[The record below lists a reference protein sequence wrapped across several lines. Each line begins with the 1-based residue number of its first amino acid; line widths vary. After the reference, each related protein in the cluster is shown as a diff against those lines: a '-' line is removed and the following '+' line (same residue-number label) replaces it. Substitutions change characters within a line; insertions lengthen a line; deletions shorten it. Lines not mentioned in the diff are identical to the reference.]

1 MEGER
6 KYKIIAGSLVLGLAI
21 GFYFVLPPYR
31 LFVQKAFQVLS
42 QADVRALRDYLLSF
56 GIWAPTVSGL
66 LMVFQSIIAPLPAF
80 VITFTNGLLFGVWW
94 GTLLSWSSAMV
105 GAAACFYISQVFG
118 RPVVEK
124 LAGGS
129 RSLDMVDGF
138 FKRYGRHAILVARLL
153 PFVPFDPISY
163 GAGLTS
169 MRFWEF
175 WIATGIGQ
183 LPATIVYSY
192 LGQSMTGTVKV
203 VFWVF
208 VVVIA
213 IAIIGAA
220 LRSRFLPVVGGQR
233 GDSSVAE
240 PAQRE
245 VEGLPQND
253 KSTTRREVKGSE

>member
-1 MEGER
+1 MEREQR
-6 KYKIIAGSLVLGLAI
+6 YKIIAGLVVLGLAI
-21 GFYFVLPPYR
+21 GLCLVLPPYHY
-31 LFVQKAFQVLS
+31 FVKKAFQVLS
-42 QADVRALRDYLLSF
+42 QADVRSLRAYLLSF

-94 GTLLSWSSAMV
+94 GTLLSWSSAMA
-105 GAAACFYISQVFG
+105 GAAACFYISQIFG

-129 RSLDMVDGF
+129 RSLDIADSF
-138 FKRYGRHAILVARLL
+138 FKRHGRHAILVARLL

-169 MRFWEF
+169 MGFWEF
-175 WIATGIGQ
+175 WIATGVGQ
-183 LPATIVYSY
+183 LPATVVYSY

-213 IAIIGAA
+213 MAIIGAA
-220 LRSRFLPVVGGQR
+220 LKSRFLP
-233 GDSSVAE
+233 SVAE
-240 PAQRE
+240 QMGEPSSR
-245 VEGLPQND
+245 GL
-253 KSTTRREVKGSE
+253 S

>member
-6 KYKIIAGSLVLGLAI
+6 KYKIIAGSVLLGLAI

-31 LFVQKAFQVLS
+31 LFIQKAFQVLS
-42 QADVRALRDYLLSF
+42 QADVKSLRAYLLSF
-56 GIWAPTVSGL
+56 GIWAPTVSAL
-66 LMVFQSIIAPLPAF
+66 LMVFQAIIAPLPAF

-105 GAAACFYISQVFG
+105 GAAACFYISHIFG
-118 RPVVEK
+118 RPVVQK
-124 LAGGS
+124 LAGGR
-129 RSLDMVDGF
+129 RSLDMTDSF
-138 FKRYGRHAILVARLL
+138 FKRYGRYAILVARLL

-169 MRFWEF
+169 MGFWEF

-203 VFWVF
+203 VFWLF

-213 IAIIGAA
+213 IGIVGAA
-220 LRSRFLPVVGGQR
+220 LKARFLPAVGGQR
-233 GDSSVAE
+233 RDSS
-240 PAQRE
+240 RS
-245 VEGLPQND
+245 L
-253 KSTTRREVKGSE
+253 S